1 MIFSASGVSNR
12 SVCLPSF
19 SYDRLVPIPFVT
31 AFVCSQET
39 KNWHLKKGAV
49 VPLKTEQLLPKR
61 TEVRVFFCIS
71 AAISK
76 KIRAPWQSCAK
87 AHRQRCL
94 YSLIQTAFLRP
105 NANSLP
111 VTSKT
116 IRALFV
122 KRVSASILPLSG
134 CSLHGDRKQSA
145 PPCLAVGDPLSFL
158 TIRPRQYRA
167 VQLCS
172 ARRHCIAPFPQ
183 PEILPGNGASNRSIR
198 TKERM
203 SSKMENF
210 LTQKKSGKPY
220 GCRNCVDRVENHE
233 KKFFTFPVNR
243 PHPLIV
249 NKTISPLHLRRRSL
263 CFITITP

>member
-1 MIFSASGVSNR
+1 M
-12 SVCLPSF
+12 
-19 SYDRLVPIPFVT
+19 
-31 AFVCSQET
+31 
-39 KNWHLKKGAV
+39 
-49 VPLKTEQLLPKR
+49 PLKTEQLLPKR

-87 AHRQRCL
+87 AHGQRCL

-134 CSLHGDRKQSA
+134 CSLHGDKKQSA

-198 TKERM
+198 MKKRM
-203 SSKMENF
+203 SSKMEKF
-210 LTQKKSGKPY
+210 FRRRKKSGKPCD
-220 GCRNCVDRVENHE
+220 CRLRYR
-233 KKFFTFPVNR
+233 KAKTGGKFFKKLLLSTRFSCQFYACR
-243 PHPLIV
+243 
-249 NKTISPLHLRRRSL
+249 LHLHFSL
-263 CFITITP
+263 IYDKISSILIGVCATVI

>member
-1 MIFSASGVSNR
+1 MRQF
-12 SVCLPSF
+12 
-19 SYDRLVPIPFVT
+19 
-31 AFVCSQET
+31 Q
-39 KNWHLKKGAV
+39 
-49 VPLKTEQLLPKR
+49 
-61 TEVRVFFCIS
+61 
-71 AAISK
+71 K

-233 KKFFTFPVNR
+233 KNFLLF
-243 PHPLIV
+243 L
-249 NKTISPLHLRRRSL
+249 
-263 CFITITP
+263 